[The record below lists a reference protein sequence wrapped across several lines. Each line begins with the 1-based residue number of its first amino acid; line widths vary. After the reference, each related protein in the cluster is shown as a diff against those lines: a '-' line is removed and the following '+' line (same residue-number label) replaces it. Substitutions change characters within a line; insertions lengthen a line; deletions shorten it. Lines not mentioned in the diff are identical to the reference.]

1 MALGMVASVAML
13 APVMC
18 KEPDEDRDGLP
29 VSGILTGRSIRA
41 QRKIFAKI
49 TAQRIERERSR
60 RGMGAWGKIMWEHM
74 RKLRQW
80 DVRIKGIMQVT
91 MAVGEV
97 VVIDVEGPATGLD
110 IWLND
115 A

>member
-1 MALGMVASVAML
+1 MAVLMVARVAML

-49 TAQRIERERSR
+49 TAQ
-60 RGMGAWGKIMWEHM
+60 KI
-74 RKLRQW
+74 
-80 DVRIKGIMQVT
+80 
-91 MAVGEV
+91 
-97 VVIDVEGPATGLD
+97 
-110 IWLND
+110 
-115 A
+115 